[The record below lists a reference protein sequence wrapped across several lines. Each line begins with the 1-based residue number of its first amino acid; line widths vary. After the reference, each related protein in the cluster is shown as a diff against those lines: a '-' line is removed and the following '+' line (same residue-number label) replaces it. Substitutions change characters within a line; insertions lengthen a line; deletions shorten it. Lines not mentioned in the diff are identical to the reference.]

1 MKTFTFILATVCS
14 FSLTGLAAADLV
26 YQINPQTLTNET
38 TNELEYIY
46 GGTLRMLDN
55 AADDG
60 ILTAEEILE
69 VTVHNSLAGTI
80 VANDDFDI
88 TNVNLTFNGL
98 DLNGSLRVQQTATGQ
113 AFVDWGG
120 GDLISISNEALN
132 EYAQAD
138 WNAPFSLAS
147 RAVPEPGSAGIVFAI
162 VAVIA
167 APRRN
172 RRRRAGA

>member
-1 MKTFTFILATVCS
+1 MKTFTFILATICS
-14 FSLTGLAAADLV
+14 LSLSGVAAADLV

-60 ILTAEEILE
+60 FLTADEILE
-69 VTVHNSLAGTI
+69 VTVHNSLAGTV
-80 VANDDFDI
+80 VANDDYDI
-88 TNVNLTFNGL
+88 TDVNLAFDGL

-113 AFVDWGG
+113 AFIDWGG
-120 GDLISISNEALN
+120 GDLVSISNEALT

-147 RAVPEPGSAGIVFAI
+147 RAVPEPGSAGLVLAI

-167 APRRN
+167 TPRRN
-172 RRRRAGA
+172 RRRRPGV